1 MRTKG
6 RRSSRCSRT
15 ASSSTT
21 GCSTASPRKPRR
33 PTRSCTW
40 STASHCSSDPI
51 RSGACASRPGHSR
64 SRSSRSV
71 LAACR
76 RTTSWCTTRP
86 TARWRTCWSGSSPRS
101 SPWRSACSTALP
113 RRRTRRTCTHR
124 RGLPA
129 SDATSPTSGHCSRAT
144 GRGRSSNPHRRAGDR
159 GGVRRLMRLLPLLLG
174 LSVLEGDGGW
184 SAAAPLPEPIQEL
197 SAAVLHGKIYVAG
210 GIDRTGQATAA
221 AFRYDPA
228 ANHWERIADLPA
240 PRHHMPLAVVG
251 DTLYAVGG
259 LAEPSFVPE
268 STLWLYREDR
278 NRWEPRAPLPAPR
291 GASGVGV
298 VSGKLVVVGGW
309 GAGRRLTAASAIY
322 DPATDLWH
330 GAAPIPTPRDRL
342 TAASDRWTR
351 RSAMPSRRG
360 GLTAA
365 VLDGAIHVIGGE
377 TRGSVFA
384 NHEVYDPATD
394 RWTTAAALPVARHG
408 LAAAVVGGK
417 LYVIGGGPK
426 AGFSQTDAVD
436 VFAP

>member
-40 STASHCSSDPI
+40 STARHCSSDPI
-51 RSGACASRPGHSR
+51 RSGACASSPGHSR

-71 LAACR
+71 MAACR
-76 RTTSWCTTRP
+76 RTTSWRTTRP
-86 TARWRTCWSGSSPRS
+86 TARWRSCWSGSSPRS
-101 SPWRSACSTALP
+101 SLWRSACFTALP

-129 SDATSPTSGHCSRAT
+129 SEATPPTSGHCSPAT

-159 GGVRRLMRLLPLLLG
+159 GGVRRLMRLLPLLLIPA
-174 LSVLEGDGGW
+174 VLEGDGRW

-197 SAAVLHGKIYVAG
+197 SAAVLHDKIYVAG

-322 DPATDLWH
+322 DPATDRPGPQLRYR
-330 GAAPIPTPRDRL
+330 GSLRSGVRPLDPAVSDAEPARRPGRGCARRCDPRDRRRNSRL
-342 TAASDRWTR
+342 RIREPRGVRPRDRSLDQR
-351 RSAMPSRRG
+351 RRAPG
-360 GLTAA
+360 GAPRA
-365 VLDGAIHVIGGE
+365 
-377 TRGSVFA
+377 RGSRGRGKA
-384 NHEVYDPATD
+384 LRD
-394 RWTTAAALPVARHG
+394 RGWT
-408 LAAAVVGGK
+408 
-417 LYVIGGGPK
+417 
-426 AGFSQTDAVD
+426 
-436 VFAP
+436 

>member
-33 PTRSCTW
+33 ATRSCTW

-51 RSGACASRPGHSR
+51 RSGACGSRPGHSR

-76 RTTSWCTTRP
+76 RTTPWCTTRP
-86 TARWRTCWSGSSPRS
+86 TARWRSCWSGSSPRS
-101 SPWRSACSTALP
+101 SPWRSAWSTALR

-129 SDATSPTSGHCSRAT
+129 SDATPPTSGHCSRAT

-159 GGVRRLMRLLPLLLG
+159 GGIRRLMRLLPLLLG

-228 ANHWERIADLPA
+228 ANQWERIADLPA

-278 NRWEPRAPLPAPR
+278 SRWEPRAPLPAPR

-309 GAGRRLTAASAIY
+309 GAGRRLIAASAIY
-322 DPATDLWH
+322 DPATDRWH
-330 GAAPIPTPRDRL
+330 GAAPIPTPRDHL
-342 TAASDRWTR
+342 TA
-351 RSAMPSRRG
+351 
-360 GLTAA
+360 
-365 VLDGAIHVIGGE
+365 
-377 TRGSVFA
+377 
-384 NHEVYDPATD
+384 
-394 RWTTAAALPVARHG
+394 TAAALPVARHG
-408 LAAAVVGGK
+408 LAAAAVGGK

>member
-40 STASHCSSDPI
+40 STASHCS
-51 RSGACASRPGHSR
+51 
-64 SRSSRSV
+64 
-71 LAACR
+71 
-76 RTTSWCTTRP
+76 
-86 TARWRTCWSGSSPRS
+86 
-101 SPWRSACSTALP
+101 
-113 RRRTRRTCTHR
+113 
-124 RGLPA
+124 

-210 GIDRTGQATAA
+210 GIDRAGQATAA

-228 ANHWERIADLPA
+228 ANHWERIADLPV

-259 LAEPSFVPE
+259 L
-268 STLWLYREDR
+268 
-278 NRWEPRAPLPAPR
+278 
-291 GASGVGV
+291 
-298 VSGKLVVVGGW
+298 
-309 GAGRRLTAASAIY
+309 
-322 DPATDLWH
+322 
-330 GAAPIPTPRDRL
+330 
-342 TAASDRWTR
+342 
-351 RSAMPSRRG
+351 
-360 GLTAA
+360 
-365 VLDGAIHVIGGE
+365 
-377 TRGSVFA
+377 
-384 NHEVYDPATD
+384 
-394 RWTTAAALPVARHG
+394 
-408 LAAAVVGGK
+408 
-417 LYVIGGGPK
+417 
-426 AGFSQTDAVD
+426 
-436 VFAP
+436 

>member
-1 MRTKG
+1 MRTKE

-21 GCSTASPRKPRR
+21 GCSTASPRKSRR
-33 PTRSCTW
+33 PTRSCTC

-51 RSGACASRPGHSR
+51 RCGACASSPGHSR
-64 SRSSRSV
+64 LRSSRSA

-76 RTTSWCTTRP
+76 RTTSWRTTRP
-86 TARWRTCWSGSSPRS
+86 TARWRSCWSGSSPRS

-113 RRRTRRTCTHR
+113 RRRTKRTCTHR

-129 SDATSPTSGHCSRAT
+129 SDATPPTSGHCSPAT

-228 ANHWERIADLPA
+228 VNHWERIADLPA

-309 GAGRRLTAASAIY
+309 GAGRRLTAASA
-322 DPATDLWH
+322 
-330 GAAPIPTPRDRL
+330 
-342 TAASDRWTR
+342 
-351 RSAMPSRRG
+351 
-360 GLTAA
+360 
-365 VLDGAIHVIGGE
+365 
-377 TRGSVFA
+377 
-384 NHEVYDPATD
+384 VYDPATD

>member
-1 MRTKG
+1 MRTQVC
-6 RRSSRCSRT
+6 RSSMCSRT

-21 GCSTASPRKPRR
+21 ECSIASPRKPRR

-71 LAACR
+71 MAACR

-86 TARWRTCWSGSSPRS
+86 TARWRSCWSGSSPRS

-113 RRRTRRTCTHR
+113 RRRTRRTCTRR

-174 LSVLEGDGGW
+174 LSVLEGDGGR

-210 GIDRTGQATAA
+210 GIDRTGQASAA

-228 ANHWERIADLPA
+228 ANRWERIADLPA

-259 LAEPSFVPE
+259 LTGESFVPE
-268 STLWLYREDR
+268 NTLWLYREDA
-278 NRWEPRAPLPAPR
+278 NRWEPRAALPAPR
-291 GASGVGV
+291 GASGAAA
-298 VSGKLVVVGGW
+298 VSGKLIVVGGW
-309 GAGRRLTAASAIY
+309 GLNRRLVQATAIY
-322 DPATDLWH
+322 DPAVDRWRD
-330 GAAPIPTPRDRL
+330 GAAIPTPRDHL
-342 TAASDRWTR
+342 AA
-351 RSAMPSRRG
+351 P
-360 GLTAA
+360 A
-365 VLDGAIHVIGGE
+365 VNSLVYAIGG
-377 TRGSVFA
+377 RPLDS
-384 NHEVYDPATD
+384 
-394 RWTTAAALPVARHG
+394 
-408 LAAAVVGGK
+408 
-417 LYVIGGGPK
+417 
-426 AGFSQTDAVD
+426 
-436 VFAP
+436 